1 MPLINC
7 PDCNTEVSDRAP
19 ACLKCGA
26 PIASAKEVS
35 AVGTKLTTT
44 QSTSKQLKLESL
56 IASAVLIAGVLITI
70 ASSGPSPFGA
80 LVIFIGLI
88 WFIVTRIR
96 IWWHHG

>member
-1 MPLINC
+1 MALINC
-7 PDCNTEVSDRAP
+7 PDCNAEVSDRASS
-19 ACLKCGA
+19 CIKCGA

-56 IASAVLIAGVLITI
+56 LAAGLTLIGLFITLRTDGV
-70 ASSGPSPFGA
+70 SPFGIFVL
-80 LVIFIGLI
+80 LVGFI
-88 WFIVTRIR
+88 WFAVIRIR